1 MHYISGRVLTSKM
14 LRKLILSSIELRFD
28 MWSAIKKYF
37 SNYPA
42 QEKVAKLLLRY
53 GLSVK
58 KGGIYCEN
66 IEIPAFR
73 ISRALGIDIRVVN
86 VTIETILRIKE
97 LREFFEELH
106 PVPFFRDIAKIRGW
120 GVVEI
125 VPEDPSMPGI
135 LAKVSMIIA
144 DEGISIRQAI
154 TEDPEFSEEATLTII
169 CEREIPANLIPKIRN
184 VKGVSKVVIY

>member
-1 MHYISGRVLTSKM
+1 
-14 LRKLILSSIELRFD
+14 

-37 SNYPA
+37 ASYPA

-58 KGGIYCEN
+58 NGVIYCED
-66 IEIPAFR
+66 IEVPALR
-73 ISRALGIDIRVVN
+73 IARALGIDRRAVN
-86 VTIETILRIKE
+86 VTIETILKNKE

-106 PVPFFRDIAKIRGW
+106 PVPFFRDIAKIRDW

-125 VPEDPSMPGI
+125 VPEDPAMPGI
-135 LAKVSMIIA
+135 LAQVSKVIA
-144 DEGISIRQAI
+144 DAGISIRQAI

-169 CEREIPANLIPKIRN
+169 CEKEIPADLIPKIRK
-184 VKGVSKVVIY
+184 VKGITKVVIH

>member
-1 MHYISGRVLTSKM
+1 
-14 LRKLILSSIELRFD
+14 

-58 KGGIYCEN
+58 RGGIYCEN
-66 IEIPAFR
+66 IEVPSLR
-73 ISRALGIDIRVVN
+73 ISRALGIDRRVVN

-97 LREFFEELH
+97 LREFFAELH
-106 PVPFFRDIAKIRGW
+106 PVPFFRDIVKIRDW

-144 DEGISIRQAI
+144 NAGISVRQAI

>member
-1 MHYISGRVLTSKM
+1 
-14 LRKLILSSIELRFD
+14 

-58 KGGIYCEN
+58 RGGIYCED

-73 ISRALGIDIRVVN
+73 ISRALGIDRRVVN
-86 VTIETILRIKE
+86 TTIDTISTIKE
-97 LREFFEELH
+97 LREFFEELR
-106 PVPFFRDIAKIRGW
+106 PIPFFRDIAKIRSW

-135 LAKVSMIIA
+135 LAKVSKIIA
-144 DEGISIRQAI
+144 EADISIRQAI
-154 TEDPEFSEEATLTII
+154 TEDPEFSDEATLTII

-184 VKGVSKVVIY
+184 IKGVTKVVIY